1 MPRRSRAPLLRGLL
15 AVGAIALA
23 LAGCGGGTAAGSSA
37 ESLLRQTFSG
47 GHEIA
52 SGILSFS
59 LTVTPSGSST
69 FTSPVALEI
78 GGPFESRG
86 AGRLPASS
94 FTITVTVLGHSG
106 SLGVIST
113 GTAGYLTLGGAA
125 YRLPASAFQRLES
138 GFEGAG
144 GGGVTD
150 RISTL
155 GIDPMS
161 WLAHPRVVGSQQ
173 VGGASTIHLRA
184 GVDVAALLSGVDE
197 VLARAARAAG
207 STPVPSSIPPATR
220 ERIEAEVRA
229 ATVDIWTGSRDH
241 TLRRLVLSLQLP
253 VSGRIST
260 MLGGLG
266 SAAIALEIQYSDLN
280 RPQTIVAPA
289 NVVPYSQFTARLRS
303 IEQSA
308 LGALGVGALGTAGS
322 SSASSSVDRYGRC
335 LQRAH
340 GDVAKM
346 QRCASLLNGG

>member
-78 GGPFESRG
+78 GG

-161 WLAHPRVVGSQQ
+161 W
-173 VGGASTIHLRA
+173 
-184 GVDVAALLSGVDE
+184 
-197 VLARAARAAG
+197 
-207 STPVPSSIPPATR
+207 
-220 ERIEAEVRA
+220 
-229 ATVDIWTGSRDH
+229 
-241 TLRRLVLSLQLP
+241 
-253 VSGRIST
+253 
-260 MLGGLG
+260 
-266 SAAIALEIQYSDLN
+266 
-280 RPQTIVAPA
+280 
-289 NVVPYSQFTARLRS
+289 
-303 IEQSA
+303 
-308 LGALGVGALGTAGS
+308 
-322 SSASSSVDRYGRC
+322 
-335 LQRAH
+335 
-340 GDVAKM
+340 
-346 QRCASLLNGG
+346 